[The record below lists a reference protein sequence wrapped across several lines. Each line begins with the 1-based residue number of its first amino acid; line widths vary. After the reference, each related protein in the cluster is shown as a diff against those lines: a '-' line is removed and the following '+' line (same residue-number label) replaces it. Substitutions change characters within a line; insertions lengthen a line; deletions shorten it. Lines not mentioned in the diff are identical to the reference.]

1 MAFPV
6 VLYVGAGRLAP
17 FAGRSFLWW
26 VWIDERYKMDQGL
39 FKHEEMHYMQFIHDP
54 LFHSIK
60 YRFSAH
66 YRYKCE
72 LEAYK
77 VQLSYSITHA
87 SDAELFTKFIL
98 KRYNL
103 DKLALTEIEVKK
115 ELLA

>member
-1 MAFPV
+1 MMSIV
-6 VLYVGAGRLAP
+6 RYVEAESLTP

-26 VWIDERYKMDQGL
+26 IWIDERYKDDIGL
-39 FKHEEMHYMQFIHDP
+39 LKHEEMHYTQFIHDP

-60 YRFSAH
+60 YKFSAH

-72 LEAYK
+72 LDAYK
-77 VQLSYSITHA
+77 CQLGYSTNRA
-87 SDAELFTKFIL
+87 ADAELFTKFIL
-98 KRYNL
+98 ERYNL